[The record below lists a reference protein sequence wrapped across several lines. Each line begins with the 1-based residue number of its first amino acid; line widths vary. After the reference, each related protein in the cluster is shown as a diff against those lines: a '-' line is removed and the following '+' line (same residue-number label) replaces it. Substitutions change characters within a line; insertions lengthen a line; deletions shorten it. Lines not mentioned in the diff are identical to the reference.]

1 VRANDPLLAVH
12 ASGSRHDGI
21 VTEGDVIDSLSSASP
36 EIVEVE

>member
-12 ASGSRHDGI
+12 TPGSRHDVI
-21 VTEGDVIDSLSSASP
+21 VTEGDVIDSLSLASP